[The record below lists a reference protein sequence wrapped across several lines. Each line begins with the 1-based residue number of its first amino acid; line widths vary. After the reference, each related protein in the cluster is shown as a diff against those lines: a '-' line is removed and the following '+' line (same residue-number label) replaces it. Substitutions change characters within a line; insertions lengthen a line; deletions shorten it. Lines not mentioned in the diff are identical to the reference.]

1 MAAFCSYRKT
11 RVLKSLFN
19 SEYCEIFK
27 SIYFEKHLW
36 TAASQNVFMKLRNI
50 KIYLQEVLILHQ
62 KTSFFNISIRDK
74 FMIISWLVSYEVYIR
89 FPMKFIFTYNISL
102 NKRRSK
108 VQEKNMSCECALN
121 FDQWKTFSENFK
133 PMRVW
138 LWLVYKIYRELLLLA
153 TFSKFIQTQKR
164 CPTSL
169 GKICILFWKLLV
181 ISS

>member
-11 RVLKSLFN
+11 RVLESLFN

-108 VQEKNMSCECALN
+108 VQEKNMSCERALN
-121 FDQWKTFSENFK
+121 VYQWKTISQWKFDYGFFTKFTENYCRSRLFSE
-133 PMRVW
+133 
-138 LWLVYKIYRELLLLA
+138 
-153 TFSKFIQTQKR
+153 FIQTQKR
-164 CPTSL
+164 YPTFL
-169 GKICILFWKLLV
+169 DKIRILTWKLLV